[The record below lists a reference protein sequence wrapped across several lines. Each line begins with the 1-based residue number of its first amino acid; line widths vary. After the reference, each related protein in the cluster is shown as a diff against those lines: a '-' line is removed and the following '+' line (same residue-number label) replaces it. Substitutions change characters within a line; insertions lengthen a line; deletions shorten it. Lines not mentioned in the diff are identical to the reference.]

1 MSMALINHLL
11 QSYGYLAVFLFV
23 ALESVGVPLPGE
35 TALIAAALYAGSA
48 HRLNVG
54 LIALVAAVAAI
65 AGDNGGY
72 WLGKHG
78 GTRLVRRY
86 GHWVRLDARKL
97 KVGRYLF
104 ARHGGKVVFF
114 GRFITVLRTY
124 AAFFAGL
131 NGMRRSR
138 FLVANAAAGVL
149 WAAAC
154 SFGAYALGSA
164 ATQVGTALTIAGLA
178 VAGAL
183 IIAGALVKRKVMRRL
198 EERAE
203 AAFPDPPRI
212 DPASE
217 RAAGHAAGRGVPARA
232 VAGPAGR
239 GMIDHA
245 CAGGRGR
252 AGHGRGPVVGAGGRG
267 LCRRRG
273 GQRRRRAVEGDR
285 ERLRRHR
292 PGRYAAR
299 PGRLPGGHAS
309 ARSGP
314 VDADP
319 DACPWYPMAEWPEL
333 MSSRPGCG
341 TYAPEHSFS
350 TASNLCESSL
360 KIAHIG
366 SLRGRAK
373 VQVPLRNRL
382 PCQAASSAG
391 KVHSAVWSVT
401 GSRRRVLRWVL
412 VTVRRAITLN
422 RGSRPHWH
430 AAA

>member
-48 HRLNVG
+48 HRLSIG

-72 WLGKHG
+72 WLGQHG

-138 FLVANAAAGVL
+138 FLVANTAAGVL

-164 ATQVGTALTIAGLA
+164 ATQVGTAVTIAGLA

-198 EERAE
+198 EKRAE
-203 AAFPDPPRI
+203 AAFPDPPRV

-217 RAAGHAAGRGVPARA
+217 RAA
-232 VAGPAGR
+232 
-239 GMIDHA
+239 
-245 CAGGRGR
+245 
-252 AGHGRGPVVGAGGRG
+252 
-267 LCRRRG
+267 
-273 GQRRRRAVEGDR
+273 
-285 ERLRRHR
+285 
-292 PGRYAAR
+292 
-299 PGRLPGGHAS
+299 
-309 ARSGP
+309 
-314 VDADP
+314 
-319 DACPWYPMAEWPEL
+319 
-333 MSSRPGCG
+333 
-341 TYAPEHSFS
+341 
-350 TASNLCESSL
+350 
-360 KIAHIG
+360 AH
-366 SLRGRAK
+366 
-373 VQVPLRNRL
+373 
-382 PCQAASSAG
+382 
-391 KVHSAVWSVT
+391 
-401 GSRRRVLRWVL
+401 
-412 VTVRRAITLN
+412 
-422 RGSRPHWH
+422 
-430 AAA
+430 

>member
-23 ALESVGVPLPGE
+23 ALESAGVPLPGE
-35 TALIAAALYAGSA
+35 TALIAAALYAGST

-54 LIALVAAVAAI
+54 LIAVVAAVAAI

-72 WLGKHG
+72 WLGQHG

-86 GHWVRLDARKL
+86 GHWVHLDARKL

-149 WAAAC
+149 WAAAV

-164 ATQVGTALTIAGLA
+164 ATQVGTAITIAGLA

-183 IIAGALVKRKVMRRL
+183 IIAGVLVKRKVMRRL

-217 RAAGHAAGRGVPARA
+217 RAA
-232 VAGPAGR
+232 
-239 GMIDHA
+239 
-245 CAGGRGR
+245 
-252 AGHGRGPVVGAGGRG
+252 
-267 LCRRRG
+267 
-273 GQRRRRAVEGDR
+273 
-285 ERLRRHR
+285 
-292 PGRYAAR
+292 
-299 PGRLPGGHAS
+299 
-309 ARSGP
+309 
-314 VDADP
+314 
-319 DACPWYPMAEWPEL
+319 
-333 MSSRPGCG
+333 
-341 TYAPEHSFS
+341 
-350 TASNLCESSL
+350 
-360 KIAHIG
+360 AH
-366 SLRGRAK
+366 
-373 VQVPLRNRL
+373 
-382 PCQAASSAG
+382 
-391 KVHSAVWSVT
+391 
-401 GSRRRVLRWVL
+401 
-412 VTVRRAITLN
+412 
-422 RGSRPHWH
+422 
-430 AAA
+430 